1 MSTVGPRAENGRATT
16 RPHRAC
22 DVKQEMDWAN
32 DNAKYFRALADG
44 AISEVAQTAH
54 AHLVWLAD
62 HLRDVDGRGAA
73 HALFTP
79 GRSTSHF
86 AHGFESDEDDND
98 DEMPVTAKKATSNLT
113 LAPQSL
119 DEPSIMAETPSAAN
133 SRARGNNI
141 LKPKTPKPDP
151 APAIQ
156 KPHQETESISILLDK
171 QNTIPRSPIR
181 DSTVLGTSRVR
192 QLRVPKFSIHR
203 VTSDDEDD
211 TVFKKAP
218 AKQSTIGGS
227 IPSLDE
233 ILQKQLATRQNQQ
246 QNQSKQVAET
256 KLNASENLEKPL
268 NTAILPAKDTMADGL
283 SKQPKAES
291 PIKTVKPPTP
301 QKRIIVALEP
311 TENVHESPVKRA
323 RLSENGIVDETPK
336 PSRARPASADANV
349 IQRKTSSTPPAPSKE
364 APNLTD
370 AGAQNLKMPGER
382 NSGRFQHLKG
392 RIALMSQKNKQASLV
407 PNSLSAAPLPTP
419 AAGLPAKD
427 SDHLVEVIQSVQGAT
442 KKRSLES
449 FEDALEYQDANVPSS
464 QDDAPSRAA
473 IRSVAATKLSKF
485 TKPVAVKPMGVSNAS
500 SLLDENSEY
509 SKHEISNQPPQITS
523 HDALNTKSGAG
534 TGSNKVFVDPNL
546 LPGTSNSNLA
556 NRKEETNQDDSEGDM
571 SDVDMS
577 IVEEDIATALREDDA
592 VRTESVIGSNADK
605 NEKTMNLATDT
616 LERRSNMADAGLEDE
631 IPKTPEARKPTSS
644 GFEGPSKTVQNDGW
658 GVGIKWVGEKILS
671 TILPSSVQPAPTE
684 AKKSSMETPTGL
696 PTVATSRLVIKKD
709 GMSGAGSSGGM
720 NVVALQKEARAK
732 EAARKKALEEEK
744 LAAAAE
750 SSMRPSNERNQSK
763 GPEKVVAQGKQK
775 APPSYENSK
784 SESAQSQSDQIY
796 VDLTGCDNEADMEI
810 CSQSQLN
817 ENDSAFP
824 TKSKLAAPLASR
836 LPAPSHISQTAKAVV
851 ADVQPLSSSAAAI
864 TDFSVPLSFKNTHAT
879 TNTTSTSA
887 TPKAFPRHNPS
898 TAKTTKLVQ
907 SILKP
912 ATPSF
917 DSKLAERQKKSGLP
931 HAVVSQLHKTGSIF
945 GGPGG
950 PAGAGAVPTGAI
962 KNPILGGLFGVK
974 KEAVAGAQIK
984 SSSNG
989 EKGKK
994 TSGSATIVD
1003 ENGNLPDIA
1012 EKLSSDDDD
1021 HMSSDEDDQQEVEP
1035 VHVKTPG
1042 KKNEP
1047 KRPAWVETPALMKT
1061 LVEQKMKDPDE
1072 IFGAV
1077 KPLSLEDVFKGGR
1090 VQKRFRDSMAG
1101 NWEGHGALTKEEE
1114 EAYKHDMGFQ

>member
-1 MSTVGPRAENGRATT
+1 MSTLGPRAKDGRAAT
-16 RPHRAC
+16 RPNRPS

-79 GRSTSHF
+79 GRSLSHF
-86 AHGFESDEDDND
+86 ARGFESDEDDND
-98 DEMPVTAKKATSNLT
+98 DEIPVTAKKATSNLT
-113 LAPQSL
+113 LASQSL
-119 DEPSIMAETPSAAN
+119 DEHSIMNATPTAAN
-133 SRARGNNI
+133 SRARGNI
-141 LKPKTPKPDP
+141 LKPKTPQPDP
-151 APAIQ
+151 APILE
-156 KPHQETESISILLDK
+156 KPHQEKESISIPSDK
-171 QNTIPRSPIR
+171 TNTVPRSPIR
-181 DSTVLGTSRVR
+181 DSSVLGTSRVR

-211 TVFKKAP
+211 TAYKKAP

-246 QNQSKQVAET
+246 QNQPKQVAET
-256 KLNASENLEKPL
+256 KLTVGENLDKPL
-268 NTAILPAKDTMADGL
+268 SNAIVPANDTVADGI
-283 SKQPKAES
+283 SKQSKAES
-291 PIKTVKPPTP
+291 PVKPPTP
-301 QKRIIVALEP
+301 QKRIVAALES
-311 TENVHESPVKRA
+311 TENVNESPVKRA

-336 PSRARPASADANV
+336 PSRARPASADPSM
-349 IQRKTSSTPPAPSKE
+349 IQRENSSTPPAPSKT
-364 APNLTD
+364 AANLTE
-370 AGAQNLKMPGER
+370 AGAQNSKAPRER
-382 NSGRFQHLKG
+382 ASGRFQHLKG

-407 PNSLSAAPLPTP
+407 PNSLPTTAPIPTP
-419 AAGLPAKD
+419 AAGLQAKE
-427 SDHLVEVIQSVQGAT
+427 SDRTADVIQSVQGAT

-464 QDDAPSRAA
+464 QDDAASRAA
-473 IRSVAATKLSKF
+473 TRSLAATKLSKF
-485 TKPVAVKPMGVSNAS
+485 TKPAAVKPMGVPNLSP
-500 SLLDENSEY
+500 SLDKNSEP
-509 SKHEISNQPPQITS
+509 SKDEETSNQPPKITS
-523 HDALNTKSGAG
+523 KDSLNTSGGVG
-534 TGSNKVFVDPNL
+534 TGSNIHVDV
-546 LPGTSNSNLA
+546 NLA
-556 NRKEETNQDDSEGDM
+556 PGLINGNLGTNRNEEINQVDSKDEM

-577 IVEEDIATALREDDA
+577 IDEEDIGAALREDVA
-592 VRTESVIGSNADK
+592 ASTESVLSSNADK
-605 NEKTMNLATDT
+605 IEKTVNLATGA
-616 LERRSNMADAGLEDE
+616 LERRSNMAETGLEDE
-631 IPKTPEARKPTSS
+631 IPKTPEARKPSS
-644 GFEGPSKTVQNDGW
+644 NGNDGLSKTVQSEGW
-658 GVGIKWVGEKILS
+658 GGGIKWVGEKILS
-671 TILPSSVQPAPTE
+671 SLLPSSGQPAPIET
-684 AKKSSMETPTGL
+684 KKASLMETPKVV
-696 PTVATSRLVIKKD
+696 PAAATSRLVIKKD
-709 GMSGAGSSGGM
+709 GISGTGSSSAM
-720 NVVALQKEARAK
+720 SVVALQKEARAK
-732 EAARKKALEEEK
+732 EAARKKAIEEEK
-744 LAAAAE
+744 LAAAEATIQL
-750 SSMRPSNERNQSK
+750 SDDRNQSK
-763 GPEKVVAQGKQK
+763 GLEKIIAQGKQQV
-775 APPSYENSK
+775 PSSSDSFKN
-784 SESAQSQSDQIY
+784 ESAQIY
-796 VDLTGCDNEADMEI
+796 VDLAGCGDEADMEI

-817 ENDSAFP
+817 ENENAP
-824 TKSKLAAPLASR
+824 QTKSKLAAPLASR

-864 TDFSVPLSFKNTHAT
+864 TDFSVPLSFKNPHAT
-879 TNTTSTSA
+879 TNTASTSA

-931 HAVVSQLHKTGSIF
+931 HAIVSQLHKTGSIF
-945 GGPGG
+945 ANPGG
-950 PAGAGAVPTGAI
+950 VAAGVGAVPTDAI
-962 KNPILGGLFGVK
+962 KNPILGGLFEKK
-974 KEAVAGAQIK
+974 KEAAIAASSAQIK
-984 SSSNG
+984 SSDNG

-994 TSGSATIVD
+994 ASGSATIVD

-1012 EKLSSDDDD
+1012 DSDDDD
-1021 HMSSDEDDQQEVEP
+1021 DASSDEDDQQEVQP
-1035 VHVKTPG
+1035 VQVKTPG

-1061 LVEQKMKDPDE
+1061 LVEQKMKDPDA

-1114 EAYKHDMGFQ
+1114 EAYKQDMGFQ

>member
-1 MSTVGPRAENGRATT
+1 MSRLGPRAKDGRAAT
-16 RPHRAC
+16 RPNRPS

-79 GRSTSHF
+79 GRSLSHF
-86 AHGFESDEDDND
+86 ARGFESDENDND
-98 DEMPVTAKKATSNLT
+98 DEVPVTAKKATSNLT
-113 LAPQSL
+113 LASQSL
-119 DEPSIMAETPSAAN
+119 DERSTMNATPTAAN
-133 SRARGNNI
+133 SRARGNI
-141 LKPKTPKPDP
+141 LKPKTPQP
-151 APAIQ
+151 APAPALQ
-156 KPHQETESISILLDK
+156 KPHQEKESISIPLDNK
-171 QNTIPRSPIR
+171 TNTVPRSPIR

-211 TVFKKAP
+211 KKAP

-246 QNQSKQVAET
+246 QNQPKQVAET
-256 KLNASENLEKPL
+256 KLTVSENLEKPL
-268 NTAILPAKDTMADGL
+268 SNAIVPANDTVADGF
-283 SKQPKAES
+283 SKQSKAES
-291 PIKTVKPPTP
+291 PVKPPSP
-301 QKRIIVALEP
+301 QKRNVAALESI
-311 TENVHESPVKRA
+311 ENVHESPVKRA

-336 PSRARPASADANV
+336 PSRARPASADPSM
-349 IQRKTSSTPPAPSKE
+349 IQRENSSTPPAASKT
-364 APNLTD
+364 AANLTE
-370 AGAQNLKMPGER
+370 AGAQDPKMPRER
-382 NSGRFQHLKG
+382 ASGRFQNLKG

-407 PNSLSAAPLPTP
+407 PNSLPTAPIPTP
-419 AAGLPAKD
+419 AAGLQPKE
-427 SDHLVEVIQSVQGAT
+427 SDHSTDVIQSVQGAT

-464 QDDAPSRAA
+464 QDDAPGRPAT
-473 IRSVAATKLSKF
+473 RSLAATKLSKF
-485 TKPVAVKPMGVSNAS
+485 TKPAAVKPMGVPNMSP
-500 SLLDENSEY
+500 SLDKNSEP
-509 SKHEISNQPPQITS
+509 SKDDEISNQPPQIAS
-523 HDALNTKSGAG
+523 KDSLNANGAVG
-534 TGSNKVFVDPNL
+534 TGSNKYVDV
-546 LPGTSNSNLA
+546 NLA
-556 NRKEETNQDDSEGDM
+556 SGSMNGNLGTNRSAEIKEDDCKDEM

-577 IVEEDIATALREDDA
+577 IDEEDIGAALREDIA
-592 VRTESVIGSNADK
+592 VSTESVSSSNADK
-605 NEKTMNLATDT
+605 IEKTVNLATDA
-616 LERRSNMADAGLEDE
+616 LERRSNMAEAGLEDE
-631 IPKTPEARKPTSS
+631 IPKTPEARKPSS
-644 GFEGPSKTVQNDGW
+644 NGNEGLSKTVQNEGW
-658 GVGIKWVGEKILS
+658 GGGIKWVGEKILS
-671 TILPSSVQPAPTE
+671 SILPSSGQPAPIET
-684 AKKSSMETPTGL
+684 KKTSLMETPKVL
-696 PTVATSRLVIKKD
+696 PTAATSRLVIKKD
-709 GMSGAGSSGGM
+709 GISGTGSSSGM
-720 NVVALQKEARAK
+720 NVVALQKDARAK
-732 EAARKKALEEEK
+732 EVARKKALEEEK
-744 LAAAAE
+744 QAAAE
-750 SSMRPSNERNQSK
+750 ATIRSSNDRNQSK
-763 GPEKVVAQGKQK
+763 GLEKMVVLPGKQK
-775 APPSYENSK
+775 VPSSSDSSK
-784 SESAQSQSDQIY
+784 TESAQIY
-796 VDLTGCDNEADMEI
+796 VDLTGCGDEADMEI

-817 ENDSAFP
+817 DNDNPPA

-879 TNTTSTSA
+879 TNTASTSA

-898 TAKTTKLVQ
+898 TTKTTKLVQ

-931 HAVVSQLHKTGSIF
+931 HAIVSQLHKTGSIF
-945 GGPGG
+945 AGPGG
-950 PAGAGAVPTGAI
+950 AAGAGAVPTGAI
-962 KNPILGGLFGVK
+962 KNPILGGLFEKK
-974 KEAVAGAQIK
+974 KEAVPAAASSAQIK
-984 SSSNG
+984 NSDNG

-994 TSGSATIVD
+994 ASGSATIVD

-1012 EKLSSDDDD
+1012 DSDDDD
-1021 HMSSDEDDQQEVEP
+1021 EMSSDEDDQQEVEP
-1035 VHVKTPG
+1035 VQVKTPG

-1061 LVEQKMKDPDE
+1061 LVEQKMKDPDA

-1114 EAYKHDMGFQ
+1114 EAYKQDMGFQ